1 MRTVVGA
8 LQQYDWGDT
17 TALPRLLQLPADGN
31 PWAEMWFGTHH
42 MAPSHL
48 DSPQGPT
55 LQSVTGDMNM
65 LVKLL
70 ACAQPLSLQTHPTLE
85 QAQHGFANE
94 EAAGIDRAAPTRMY
108 RDASDKPE
116 MLIALEPFEA
126 LCGFAPI
133 DASISLLHAMGW
145 SNEARALDEDG
156 IDVYLVWAFEQTGT
170 LLFDHAPEWLQ
181 RIASLYPHD
190 KGLRIAPLLNHV
202 MLQPGEAIAL
212 PAGNLHAYLRG
223 TGLEIMKSSD
233 NVVRAGFTKKHVDV
247 TELLRIVEP
256 NELPNP
262 VHQPV
267 STNGIAT
274 YSSPS
279 EAFSVTAV
287 DSELVRE
294 LPAVPHHRL
303 VFGHFDAA
311 PSMQLIAAG
320 ESATLPANA
329 GTFWVCTQN

>member
-8 LQQYDWGDT
+8 LQHYDWGDT
-17 TALPRLLQLPADGN
+17 TALPRLLQLPSDGQ

-48 DSPQGPT
+48 DATNGPT
-55 LQSVTGDMNM
+55 LESVTGEMTM

-85 QAQHGFANE
+85 QAQQGFANE

-133 DASISLLHAMGW
+133 DASVALLHAMGW
-145 SNEARALDEDG
+145 SNEARALDENG
-156 IDVYLVWAFEQTGT
+156 IDVYMVWAFEQNST

-181 RIASLYPHD
+181 RIAALYPHD
-190 KGLRIAPLLNHV
+190 KGLRLAPLLNHV
-202 MLQPGEAIAL
+202 VLQPGEAISL

-247 TELLRIVEP
+247 TEFLRTVEP
-256 NELPNP
+256 NELRNP
-262 VHQPV
+262 VLHPTPV
-267 STNGIAT
+267 DGITT
-274 YSSPS
+274 YASPS
-279 EAFSVTAV
+279 DAFSVIAV
-287 DSELVRE
+287 NSSVLNE
-294 LPAVPHHRL
+294 LPSTTRHRL
-303 VFGHFDAA
+303 VFGHFGPA
-311 PSMQLIAAG
+311 PTMQLVPAG
-320 ESATLPANA
+320 QVVSLPANA

>member
-17 TALPRLLQLPADGN
+17 TALPRLLQQPADGQ

-48 DSPQGPT
+48 DAVNGPT
-55 LQSVTGDMNM
+55 LESVTGEMTM

-94 EAAGIDRAAPTRMY
+94 EAAGVDRAAPTRMY

-133 DASISLLHAMGW
+133 DASIALLHAMGW
-145 SNEARALDEDG
+145 SNEARALDEEG
-156 IDVYLVWAFEQTGT
+156 IDVYMVWAFEQNSS

-181 RIASLYPHD
+181 RIAALYPND

-202 MLQPGEAIAL
+202 MLQPGEAISL

-223 TGLEIMKSSD
+223 TGLEVMKSSD

-247 TELLRIVEP
+247 AELLRIVEP
-256 NELPNP
+256 NELLHP
-262 VHQPV
+262 VHHPASV
-267 STNGIAT
+267 NGIAS
-274 YSSPS
+274 YESPS
-279 EAFSVTAV
+279 DAFTVIAA
-287 DSELVRE
+287 DSAMVQEL
-294 LPAVPHHRL
+294 AAAAHHRL
-303 VFGHFDAA
+303 VFGHFASA
-311 PSMQLIAAG
+311 PSMQLVPAG
-320 ESATLPANA
+320 EAVVLPANA